1 MKKLTIA
8 LSSIA
13 AVDAAVPAAAQDQSR
28 MRNALSSVYIG
39 ADVGQA
45 KYKDGCRLTP
55 GCDDNDTSWGLFA
68 GYRFNP
74 YLAAEIGYHDLG
86 SISAPVATIDGQAIE
101 LVGVG
106 SVPLN
111 NAFSVYGKLG
121 GYRGEAK
128 GLGISETNNDWTYG
142 LGVQYDVTPYIGVR
156 GEWQRYADLG
166 GGGFNATTDV
176 DVLRV
181 GALWRFR

>member
-1 MKKLTIA
+1 MKKSSLA
-8 LSSIA
+8 LLS
-13 AVDAAVPAAAQDQSR
+13 AAALAFPAFAQNR
-28 MRNALSSVYIG
+28 PGPALSSVYVG

-45 KYKDGCRLTP
+45 KYKDGCRFTP

-68 GYRFNP
+68 GYQFNP
-74 YLAAEIGYHDLG
+74 YVAAEVAYHDLG
-86 SISAPVATIDGQAIE
+86 SISAPGASIDGQALE

-106 SVPLN
+106 SVPVTS
-111 NAFSVYGKLG
+111 AFSVYGKLG

-142 LGVQYDVTPYIGVR
+142 LGVQYDVTPNIGVR

-166 GGGFNATTDV
+166 GGGFNATTNV

>member
-1 MKKLTIA
+1 MKKSSLA
-8 LSSIA
+8 LLS
-13 AVDAAVPAAAQDQSR
+13 AAALALPAFAQTGPRS
-28 MRNALSSVYIG
+28 ALSSVYVG

-45 KYKDGCRLTP
+45 KYKDGCRFTP

-68 GYRFNP
+68 GYQFNR
-74 YLAAEIGYHDLG
+74 YLGAEIGYHDLG
-86 SISAPVATIDGQAIE
+86 SISGPGATIDGQALE

-106 SVPLN
+106 SVPLTT
-111 NAFSVYGKLG
+111 AFSVYGKLG

-142 LGVQYDVTPYIGVR
+142 LGVQYDVTPNIGVR